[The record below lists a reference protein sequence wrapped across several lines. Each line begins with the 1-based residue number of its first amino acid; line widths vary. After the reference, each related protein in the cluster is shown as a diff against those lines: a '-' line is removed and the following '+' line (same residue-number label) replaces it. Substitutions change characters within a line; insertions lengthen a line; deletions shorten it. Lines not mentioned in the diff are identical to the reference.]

1 MDIYYI
7 IFIIFFLI
15 FLFTRIQIY
24 FQTKNNIDV
33 LYKEIEAYI
42 YDISKLKDENLI
54 YKNKIDQIYN
64 LKDENHNFK
73 KKIDQIILKNYNLK
87 NTNTKLTNFNN
98 LYKKMLPPG

>member
-24 FQTKNNIDV
+24 FKTKHNIDI

-42 YDISKLKDENLI
+42 YDISKLKDEN
-54 YKNKIDQIYN
+54 Y
-64 LKDENHNFK
+64 NFK
-73 KKIDQIILKNYNLK
+73 KKIDELKFTNNKLNTKIIILQNR
-87 NTNTKLTNFNN
+87 KL
-98 LYKKMLPPG
+98 LPPS